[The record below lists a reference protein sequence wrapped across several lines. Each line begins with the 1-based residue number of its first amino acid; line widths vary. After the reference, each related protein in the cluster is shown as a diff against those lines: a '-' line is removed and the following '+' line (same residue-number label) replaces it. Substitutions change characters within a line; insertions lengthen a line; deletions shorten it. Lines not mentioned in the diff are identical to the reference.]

1 MSQVCF
7 FADLRRFCDRP
18 INSLFIKMNTPRHST
33 IGLSGRWNKKR
44 SIFVTRIHQ
53 EVMKTILHTDKR
65 RLFGYIAGI
74 VAGVSYGTNPLFGKA
89 LLESG
94 VPILVMLFFRY
105 AFAAGFLAVL
115 MGFKKESFLAKRR
128 ELGLLILLG
137 IFFAGSSLTLFCSYE
152 FIPSGLATTLV
163 YLYPAIVALIM
174 VFLRIYPSW
183 QTWLAISAT
192 FGGIL
197 LLSTPSGD
205 VLIRIP
211 GILLAI
217 GSALCYS
224 FYLVIVNRSKRIR
237 NVSEHTLTLY
247 SLVTGAALFA
257 AIRAAQGGSMLEGI
271 DTLGDW
277 GNLIG
282 LAIIPTMVSMLT
294 IAISSRYIGPT
305 KTAVLG
311 VFEPLTAILIGTL
324 MFGETLTAKMATGI
338 VVCVA
343 AVVFMIVKPGK

>member
-1 MSQVCF
+1 M
-7 FADLRRFCDRP
+7 
-18 INSLFIKMNTPRHST
+18 
-33 IGLSGRWNKKR
+33 
-44 SIFVTRIHQ
+44 TRIHQ

-89 LLESG
+89 LMESG